1 MAYLEIVN
9 EIQEQIDDLHA
20 QHSLKQTEITN
31 YQQSITELEENLT
44 NISTQIQNLQGLK
57 EQAQQLSDTAGNN
70 VTINMY
76 GSSIVDHTV
85 S

>member
-9 EIQEQIDDLHA
+9 EIQEQINELHA
-20 QHSLKQTEITN
+20 QHTLKETQ
-31 YQQSITELEENLT
+31 ITESQEIIAQLEQDLT
-44 NISTQIQNLQGLK
+44 NIATQIQNLTGLK

-70 VTINMY
+70 VTLNFY
-76 GSSIVDHTV
+76 GTNVVDHTV

>member
-9 EIQEQIDDLHA
+9 EIQEQIDELHA
-20 QHSLKQTEITN
+20 QHTLKQT
-31 YQQSITELEENLT
+31 QITEYQETVVELEQDLT
-44 NISTQIQNLQGLK
+44 NIATQIQNLTGLK

-76 GSSIVDHTV
+76 GTSIVDHSVT
-85 S
+85 